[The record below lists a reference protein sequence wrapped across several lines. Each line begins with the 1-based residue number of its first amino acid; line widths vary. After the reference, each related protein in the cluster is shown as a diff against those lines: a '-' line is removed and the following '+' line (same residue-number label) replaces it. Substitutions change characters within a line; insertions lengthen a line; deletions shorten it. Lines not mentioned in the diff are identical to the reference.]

1 MKNKNLFLAI
11 LTIAF
16 GIVLCVFRSEVMEWI
31 AYVVA
36 GLLILLGIM
45 GVAAFFSAKKKKD
58 VVSLLFSLI
67 EIAGGVLIII
77 FAQEILE
84 YALIILGAYFIFVGA
99 YALLPLLGG
108 KKVSQLKIIMALLSV
123 VLGIL
128 LIVVPFAVS
137 DVFFIVVG
145 ALAVID
151 GVFTLVK
158 AK

>member
-108 KKVSQLKIIMALLSV
+108 KKVPQLKIIMALLSV

-151 GVFTLVK
+151 GVFALVK

>member
-108 KKVSQLKIIMALLSV
+108 KKIPQLKIIMALLSV

>member
-108 KKVSQLKIIMALLSV
+108 KKAPQLKIIMALLSV

>member
-108 KKVSQLKIIMALLSV
+108 KKVPQLKIIMALLSV

-137 DVFFIVVG
+137 DIFFIVVG

>member
-67 EIAGGVLIII
+67 EIVGGVLIII

-108 KKVSQLKIIMALLSV
+108 KKVPQLKIIMALLSV

>member
-16 GIVLCVFRSEVMEWI
+16 GIVLCIFRSEVMEWI

-108 KKVSQLKIIMALLSV
+108 KKVPQLKIIMALLSV

-151 GVFTLVK
+151 GVFTLVR

>member
-108 KKVSQLKIIMALLSV
+108 KKVPQLKIIMASLSV

-151 GVFTLVK
+151 GVFTLVR

>member
-108 KKVSQLKIIMALLSV
+108 KKVPQLKIIMALLSV

-151 GVFTLVK
+151 GVFTLIR

>member
-108 KKVSQLKIIMALLSV
+108 KKVPQLKIIMALLSV

>member
-108 KKVSQLKIIMALLSV
+108 KKVPQLKIIIALLSV

-151 GVFTLVK
+151 GVFTLVR

>member
-108 KKVSQLKIIMALLSV
+108 KKVPQFKIIMALLSV

-151 GVFTLVK
+151 GVFTLVR

>member
-108 KKVSQLKIIMALLSV
+108 KKVPQLKIIMALLSV

-151 GVFTLVK
+151 GVFTLVRSK
-158 AK
+158 

>member
-45 GVAAFFSAKKKKD
+45 GVAAFFSTKKKKD

-99 YALLPLLGG
+99 YALLLLLGG
-108 KKVSQLKIIMALLSV
+108 KKVPQLKIIMALLSV

-151 GVFTLVK
+151 GVFTLVR

>member
-108 KKVSQLKIIMALLSV
+108 KKVPQLKIIMALLSV

-151 GVFTLVK
+151 GVFTLVR

>member
-1 MKNKNLFLAI
+1 M
-11 LTIAF
+11 
-16 GIVLCVFRSEVMEWI
+16 
-31 AYVVA
+31 
-36 GLLILLGIM
+36 
-45 GVAAFFSAKKKKD
+45 
-58 VVSLLFSLI
+58 LFSLI

-77 FAQEILE
+77 FAQQILE

-108 KKVSQLKIIMALLSV
+108 KKVPQLKIIIALLSV

-151 GVFTLVK
+151 GVFTLVR

>member
-77 FAQEILE
+77 VAQEILE

-108 KKVSQLKIIMALLSV
+108 KKVPQLKIIMALLSV